1 MQNTEKTIRRE
12 VKEIQDLI
20 TKINALIDEEYESAK
35 AKSATYGELKESLE
49 KIESGIAWSHMENA
63 AEIAVYA
70 GKRFRKALNEELE
83 GVQLGKSSTEI
94 ENQNDQ
100 PMLVLDDDAKI
111 LYSCLN
117 MEEQQKAR
125 RIIISLEGLN
135 VESARQILGF
145 CKETIKTNAQVKV
158 LG

>member
-1 MQNTEKTIRRE
+1 MEGKTIRRE

-20 TKINALIDEEYESAK
+20 TKINALIDEKYEAVK
-35 AKSATYGELKESLE
+35 AESNTYGELKEGLE
-49 KIESGIAWSHMENA
+49 KIERGIVWSHMENA
-63 AEIAVYA
+63 DEIAVYA